1 MKMRWLKLML
11 LALCMLLACT
21 ALSGCGFKDIDKR
34 YFIVAMGIDYSGKK
48 QNPFLITLRLAIA
61 SPKIEPGAGKAQVET
76 IEAASIAEGVR
87 MLKAHVD
94 KELDFGHCKIFLIGE
109 RVAYKDYSP
118 VLDWMK
124 RRRDIQSI
132 ANLAIGKPDARTI
145 LKINPQAERYPGNA
159 LFLSFGADGT
169 DNPYTYVENLSDLTR
184 RVMEKGLDPVLPIIR
199 NEGTSGYIINHTAL
213 LDKSK
218 IKLVLKP
225 EESQLFNQLAQNY
238 EKSSIQG
245 SFSNNRIVGAISKIK
260 SHYHF
265 SEHNGKLQLNMDVR
279 IKALMEEAPPHL
291 FEQGWGQVEQKLSQD
306 YSKLTDKL
314 LIKIQ
319 QAGVDPFGFGLHY
332 RATHGGE
339 AAWKQWENI
348 YPTLQF
354 AVNARI
360 KIEGT
365 GLIK

>member
-1 MKMRWLKLML
+1 MKMRCLKLTL
-11 LALCMLLACT
+11 LALCLLLVCT
-21 ALSGCGFKDIDKR
+21 ASSGCGFKDIDKR

-48 QNPFLITLRLAIA
+48 QNPYLITLRLAIA

-109 RVAYKDYSP
+109 RVAWKDYSP

-145 LKINPQAERYPGNA
+145 LQINPMAERYPGNA

-169 DNPYTYVENLSDLTR
+169 DNPYTYVESLSDLSR
-184 RVMEKGLDPVLPIIR
+184 RVMEQGLDPVIPIIR
-199 NEGTSGYIINHTAL
+199 NEGNSGYIINRTAL
-213 LDKSK
+213 LDKTK
-218 IKLVLKP
+218 IKLILKP
-225 EESQLFNQLAQNY
+225 EESQLFNQLAQNF

-245 SFSNNRIVGAISKIK
+245 SFSSNRLVGAISRIK
-260 SHYHF
+260 SRYYF
-265 SEHNGKLQLNMDVR
+265 SDNNGKLQLNMDVR
-279 IKALMEEAPPHL
+279 IKALMEEAPSNL
-291 FEQGWGQVEQKLSQD
+291 FEQSWGPVEKKLSAD
-306 YSKLTDKL
+306 YSKSTEQL
-314 LIKIQ
+314 LKKIQ
-319 QAGVDPFGFGLHY
+319 QAGVDPFGFGLRY
-332 RATHGGE
+332 RATHAGE
-339 AAWKQWENI
+339 AAWQQWQNI

-365 GLIK
+365 GLVK